1 MTSIEA
7 MSQRDIQKQG
17 ETRLAR
23 SAPNRPQRGLLGSI
37 SIVLLQPALFF
48 RTLPPM
54 SATRQWLWV
63 ALLVLAL
70 VGFNAVRRESLSAS
84 PAGEAPIMAPDMGGG
99 ILDPRQGGAPMD
111 PGMGMEMPPAGVP
124 QDVGAGG
131 QMDTATRWTTALIAA
146 SGIAL
151 IWLGLTVL
159 LSEVSLLNGSAPRL
173 AHNFQISIWTSLP
186 LGLLALLQ
194 LLYQAG
200 GGVVGAPGLSGLVSE
215 LPFYAD
221 LPLFARSLLLSFASN
236 LTLFW
241 LWSLMLVY
249 FGARF
254 ALHGRWWAALL
265 VLVSWIIVLTL
276 VPVLTGNIKAEDSTA
291 DIVMDGE
298 TMPSE
303 FDDMP
308 PGAELPGAILDEFTT
323 NDGNLEVTEEM
334 LSIEAEMTPDTTAP
348 AGESNQ
354 DER

>member
-7 MSQRDIQKQG
+7 MNQRDIQKPG

-23 SAPNRPQRGLLGSI
+23 SAPNRPQRGLLGSM
-37 SIVLLQPALFF
+37 STVLLQPALFF

-84 PAGEAPIMAPDMGGG
+84 PAGEAPIIAPDVGGG
-99 ILDPRQGGAPMD
+99 ILDPRQGGAPID
-111 PGMGMEMPPAGVP
+111 PGMSLEVPPAGNP
-124 QDVGAGG
+124 QEAGTG
-131 QMDTATRWTTALIAA
+131 DEMDTATRWTTALIAA
-146 SGIAL
+146 SGVVL
-151 IWLGLTVL
+151 IWFGQTVL
-159 LSEVSLLNGSAPRL
+159 LSEVSLLNGTAPRL
-173 AHNFQISIWTSLP
+173 AHNFQIAIWASLP

-200 GGVVGAPGLSGLVSE
+200 GAVIGEPGLSGLVGE

-241 LWSLMLVY
+241 LWSLMLIY

-254 ALHGRWWAALL
+254 ALHGRRWIALL
-265 VLVSWIIVLTL
+265 VLISWVIVLTL
-276 VPVLTGNIKAEDSTA
+276 VPVLTGNIKAEASPATE
-291 DIVMDGE
+291 MTDGMF
-298 TMPSE
+298 MPSE
-303 FDDMP
+303 FGEPPPEGEMP
-308 PGAELPGAILDEFTT
+308 GLTFDAPVPES
-323 NDGNLEVTEEM
+323 TEQAQ
-334 LSIEAEMTPDTTAP
+334 IETENFAEMTPDAAEP
-348 AGESNQ
+348 AHGSN
-354 DER
+354 